1 MPDSSRKVLVSLPDA
16 LLQQMDK
23 LMSEEHT
30 TRSQIIR
37 DAMKLYIRE
46 KHRMEIRERMRLGY
60 EEMARINEEWAESG
74 LLPDVKTLEL
84 YETLLAECEE

>member
-37 DAMKLYIRE
+37 DAMKLYICE

-60 EEMARINEEWAESG
+60 EEMARINEEWAEAG